1 MKHPDPKKHQLISFW
16 KSGIRIVGCLGALAI
31 PSTPLFSIGFLAMA
45 LLIAEII
52 GVYEE
57 LV

>member
-1 MKHPDPKKHQLISFW
+1 MKHPDPKKHQIVSFT
-16 KSGIRIVGCLGALAI
+16 KSIIRILSCILGATGHISAAFIGLA
-31 PSTPLFSIGFLAMA
+31 F
-45 LLIAEII
+45 AEVI